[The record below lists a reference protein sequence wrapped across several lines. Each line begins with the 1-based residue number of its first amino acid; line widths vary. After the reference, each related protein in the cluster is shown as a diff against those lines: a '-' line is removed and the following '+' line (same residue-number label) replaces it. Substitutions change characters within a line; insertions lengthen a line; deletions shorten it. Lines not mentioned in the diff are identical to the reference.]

1 MTDSTIHAQRAVM
14 ARFNAAAKKYRSTYA
29 DHRNDPCNGE
39 ALEAWDKATAEFY
52 AMIANDELNII
63 AALLEALEVTEKRA
77 SAAEKRIPEL
87 ENEITVSLNEMAR
100 IIQRETKAKRIALQ
114 NIAELESRT
123 VKLPYLPDDCDRTEA
138 HFKYQ
143 AALTAAGIKWEDV

>member
-1 MTDSTIHAQRAVM
+1 MTDSISAQQAVM

-29 DHRNDPCNGE
+29 DHRDDPCNGE
-39 ALEAWDKATAEFY
+39 ALEAWDKATAEFS

-63 AALLEALEVTEKRA
+63 AALLEALEVTENRA

-143 AALTAAGIKWEDV
+143 AALTAAGIKWEGV

>member
-1 MTDSTIHAQRAVM
+1 MTDSISAQQAVM

-39 ALEAWDKATAEFY
+39 ALEAWDKATAEFS

-63 AALLEALEVTEKRA
+63 AALLEALEVTENRA

-143 AALTAAGIKWEDV
+143 AALTAAGIKWEGV